1 MSFISILQGGKAA
14 KQLGTYNK
22 NLADRDASI
31 IRQERDQAWNFY
43 EKFEQP
49 KFDKTAEQI
58 RDQLTVSYLKSG
70 VTMEGTPME
79 AFIDQDY
86 ELKTDAEIL
95 KFNAVN
101 AKSRSEN
108 AALMRETEGMLAQWE
123 GKLKKQQ
130 SYYDAGSS
138 LLSDS
143 ATMYGAYKT

>member
-14 KQLGTYNK
+14 QKIGAYTRNI
-22 NLADRDASI
+22 ADRDASI
-31 IRQERDQAWNFY
+31 LRQERDQAWNFY

-49 KFDKTAEQI
+49 KFAKTSEQI

-130 SYYDAGSS
+130 SYYDAGQS
-138 LLSDS
+138 LLNTG
-143 ATMYGAYKT
+143 ATVYGAYK